1 LVQVVLK
8 ELLVLKDHK
17 VILVLK
23 EHKVIKAQV
32 VLKAV

>member
-1 LVQVVLK
+1 MVQVVLK

-32 VLKAV
+32 VLKAL

>member
-32 VLKAV
+32 VLKAL

>member
-8 ELLVLKDHK
+8 ELLVLKGHK

-32 VLKAV
+32 VLKAL